1 MEEQKQKIV
10 NEVKKMAEKA
20 DDIISRDKYE
30 LKENIDAEGKVK
42 AMYDLFKT
50 ISKSCYED
58 SVDFV
63 KHSLDS
69 EIDERLMQ
77 ILNNY
82 ENNESNTIHKLQ
94 ILIRDLQ
101 DKTPK
106 IHEEVD
112 KFIEAQKEWRKEK
125 ELEFQKSIQT
135 IRSQMAP
142 SNPDTGENEMLSK
155 YNELCEYVDT
165 MKNEGID
172 NIINERD
179 EKIKELRE
187 TKDVKLTESK
197 NNIEEKIQVLK
208 RENDKLK
215 KELPQSRKDYTK
227 HKNESKKL
235 VQIIEANNKKKRSY
249 KDKITKL
256 NDQLK
261 EHKKKQ
267 KELSDLVDS
276 LKEHYNDASQ

>member
-1 MEEQKQKIV
+1 
-10 NEVKKMAEKA
+10 MAEKA
-20 DDIISRDKYE
+20 DDIFAGKM
-30 LKENIDAEGKVK
+30 ENTETEEGKVK
-42 AMYDLFKT
+42 AMYNLFKT
-50 ISKSCYED
+50 ISQSCHED
-58 SVDFV
+58 SVDFI

-77 ILNNY
+77 ILIGY
-82 ENNESNTIHKLQ
+82 ETNESNTIHKLQ

-112 KFIEAQKEWRKEK
+112 KFIEVQKEWRKEK

-142 SNPDTGENEMLSK
+142 SNPETGENEMLSK

-172 NIINERD
+172 KIINERD
-179 EKIKELRE
+179 DKIKELKE
-187 TKDVKLTESK
+187 TKEVKLTESK

-235 VQIIEANNKKKRSY
+235 IQIIEANNKKKRQY
-249 KDKITKL
+249 KDMITKL
-256 NDQLK
+256 NDELK
-261 EHKKKQ
+261 NHKQKQ

-276 LKEHYNDASQ
+276 LKEHLK